1 MPVKVTKYYKAYQ
14 YEFQNFIMLAVSVLL
29 DSVSKEAVMSA
40 RKERFF
46 FGITTKCFIVWLM
59 YNI

>member
-46 FGITTKCFIVWLM
+46 FGITTKCFIV
-59 YNI
+59 